1 MTTQTSGRQAPR
13 ASPSRGGPT
22 GPHGGGHGS
31 GGHGGGGQGGS
42 ERRAAAPRRLRGV
55 FKLAAFTIV
64 PVLLL
69 TLLAVGIGYVRL
81 LHGPIS
87 LKAFGQQIEE
97 RINADLDGFTV
108 HIDDA
113 LVTLADDFRVE
124 LRLTNLRIKEDDGD
138 LVASAPSAALE
149 LNRTA
154 FWRFEVVPKR
164 VDLIEP
170 RLAVTYS
177 SEHGI
182 SLSINNAPPIAIEA
196 TAGGEGEQAI
206 VPPAPVAAERPV
218 PSAGQVPSFPAF
230 HRVDLARLLAE
241 SSARARRGE
250 AATSQLKAFGIRNAR
265 VSVTCDGV
273 TSELF
278 VPEAS
283 FDVDHTKRDSVISG
297 TATIESPKGE
307 WSLAFRTEDSEHH
320 DLVKVAATVEN
331 LVPSTLA
338 PISPDLA
345 LLSMFDTPVNGV
357 LDLDLSNAGDLRSA
371 DLSLDVADGFIRLPA
386 VSSTPFML
394 DKGKIVL
401 SYTAET
407 RRLDLLPSTLDWDGS
422 HLTLHGAMQND
433 PAGTGEPQWHFALRS
448 IDGSISA
455 KDFGVA
461 PIPVESLEAMGR
473 IIPGE
478 DLVQLSGLSLSVGG
492 GVVNV
497 NGDII
502 GGPDTPS
509 TRVEATVSPMPIET
523 LKAMWPRAV
532 APAARDWMGAQ
543 VERAHLKSAS
553 FKLLSGRFLD
563 ADSANDTS
571 DPARPERLSA
581 HLEISDIRMVPLPKS
596 LPLEAESAS
605 IRLENSALKVSVPE
619 ARIIVDET
627 RRMPLNDVRLT
638 AVDVTHDAPLAE
650 LALMSETSLEDLI
663 ETLNRSELHL
673 AGQGPLPVAGVDGK
687 VKGELKIAM
696 PLISD
701 AKVSKIEGSAR
712 ISDIKGKSEE
722 YQLTLQGGT
731 VDIEVSDI
739 GVIAKGDLSVNGVLA
754 KVHMHRILDAP
765 SHLQPPIRISSTL
778 DNADRR
784 QLGLDVNHLV
794 QGDIAAE
801 VTVSHSEDGRNAVHV
816 QADLT
821 NAELIIEEL
830 AWRKLPGRQATVQF
844 DLDVAGPNRTELNN
858 FKVVGDMIALDG
870 WIVANDKR
878 DLVEYAF
885 PNFSLNVVSRLDVRG
900 KVDKNKIWKVTAKGS
915 TFDAKDL
922 FRSLLALGKTVDHA
936 IAPAEPVVG
945 VDLTAQIDTVLG
957 HSDVSLRNY
966 SVKLSQR
973 HGQLVS
979 LEGRGTLDGGQPFAV
994 VMNANGPR
1002 RFHAESTDAGQTFKL
1017 VGFYPNIQ
1025 GGRMRLE
1032 VDLEARGDAEK
1043 SGTLWVEDF
1052 RVLGDPIISEVYSS
1066 ADSGSGG
1073 RSEGRQRNGEREVFE
1088 FQLLRVPFSVGHGQ
1102 FVLGESQIRG
1112 PLLGASIRGRVDYN
1126 TQRLNLGGTYVPLQG
1141 INSAFCDIPLFGPI
1155 VSGLDCQGVF
1165 GITYAIQG
1173 PMTRPQVLV
1182 NPLSMLTPGIFRGI
1196 MEMTSPNPQ
1205 VQPLREQE
1213 PKGAASS
1220 RVRASSSAPAS
1231 TVDGWSSETTL
1242 PSDRKKR

>member
-1 MTTQTSGRQAPR
+1 MTTQTSGRHGPR
-13 ASPSRGGPT
+13 TLPSRGGPA
-22 GPHGGGHGS
+22 GS
-31 GGHGGGGQGGS
+31 HAG
-42 ERRAAAPRRLRGV
+42 ERSAAPRRFGRV
-55 FKLAAFTIV
+55 FKVAAFTVV

-69 TLLAVGIGYVRL
+69 MLLAVAVGYVRL

-87 LKAFGQQIEE
+87 LKAFGAQIEE
-97 RINADLDGFTV
+97 RLNAEFEGFTV
-108 HIDDA
+108 DIDDA
-113 LVTLADDFRVE
+113 LITLADDFRVE

-154 FWRFEVVPKR
+154 LWRFEVAPKR

-177 SEHGI
+177 AANGI
-182 SLSINNAPPIAIEA
+182 SLSINNAPPIALDA
-196 TAGGEGEQAI
+196 SADSEGETEI
-206 VPPAPVAAERPV
+206 VPPAPVAAVRPR
-218 PSAGQVPSFPAF
+218 PSPLNDGAPPAF

-250 AATSQLKAFGIRNAR
+250 ASTSQLKAFGVRNAR
-265 VSVTCDGV
+265 VSVTCDGM

-278 VPEAS
+278 VPQAS
-283 FDVDHTKRDSVISG
+283 FDVDHTKRDSVLSG
-297 TATIESPKGE
+297 TATIDSPKGP
-307 WSLAFRTEDSEHH
+307 WSLTFRTEDSERH
-320 DLVKVAATVEN
+320 DLVKVSATVEN

-338 PISPDLA
+338 PISADLA
-345 LLSMFDTPVNGV
+345 LLSMFDTPINGV
-357 LDLDLSNAGDLRSA
+357 LDVDLSNAGDLRSA
-371 DLSLDVADGFIRLPA
+371 DLSIDVGDGFIRLPA

-394 DKGKIVL
+394 DTGKVVL
-401 SYTAET
+401 RYTAET

-422 HLTLHGAMQND
+422 HITLHGAMQND
-433 PAGTGEPQWHFALRS
+433 PADTGEPQWHFALRS

-461 PIPVESLEAMGR
+461 PIPVEGLEAMGR

-478 DLVQLSGLSLSVGG
+478 DLIQLSGLALTVGG
-492 GVVNV
+492 GVMNV
-497 NGDII
+497 NGEII
-502 GGPDTPS
+502 GGTETPS
-509 TRVEATVSPMPIET
+509 TRVEASVSPMPIET

-532 APAARDWMGAQ
+532 APAARDWVGAQ
-543 VERAHLKSAS
+543 VERAKLTSAS

-563 ADSANDTS
+563 SEAPNPKDNPS
-571 DPARPERLSA
+571 DARAPERLSA
-581 HLEISDIRMVPLPKS
+581 HLDIADIRMVPLPNS
-596 LPLEAESAS
+596 LPLEAETAQ
-605 IRLENSALKVSVPE
+605 IRLENSALEVSVPE

-627 RRMPLNDVRLT
+627 RRMPLSDVRLT

-650 LALMSETSLEDLI
+650 LALTSETSLEDLI
-663 ETLNRSELHL
+663 ETLNRSELNL
-673 AGQGPLPVAGVDGK
+673 TGQGPLPVTGVDGK

-701 AKVSKIEGSAR
+701 AKVSKIEGNAR
-712 ISDIKGKSEE
+712 ISDIKGKSED

-754 KVHMHRILDAP
+754 KLHMHRILDAP
-765 SHLQPPIRISSTL
+765 SHLQPPIRISATL

-794 QGDIAAE
+794 QGEIAAE
-801 VTVSHSEDGRNAVHV
+801 VTVSHSEDGENAVHV

-830 AWRKLPGRQATVQF
+830 AWRKLPGRQATVAF
-844 DLDVAGPNRTELNN
+844 DLEVASPTRTELNN
-858 FKVVGDMIALDG
+858 FKVIGDMIALDG
-870 WIVANDKR
+870 WIVTNEKR
-878 DLVEYAF
+878 DLVEYGF

-900 KVDKNKIWKVTAKGS
+900 KIDKNKIWKVTAKGS

-922 FRSLLALGKTVDHA
+922 FRSLLALGKTVDHS
-936 IAPAEPVVG
+936 IAPAEPAVG

-966 SVKLSQR
+966 SIKLSQR
-973 HGQLVS
+973 NGELVS
-979 LEGRGTLDGGQPFAV
+979 LDGRGTLDGGEPFAV
-994 VMNANGPR
+994 VMTADRPN
-1002 RFHAESTDAGQTFKL
+1002 RFYAESTDAGQTFKL
-1017 VGFYPNIQ
+1017 VGFYPNVQ

-1032 VDLEARGDAEK
+1032 VDLDARGDAEK

-1066 ADSGSGG
+1066 ADSGSAE
-1073 RSEGRQRNGEREVFE
+1073 RSNTRQRKGEREVFE
-1088 FQLLRVPFSVGHGQ
+1088 FQMLRVPFSVGHGQ
-1102 FVLGESQIRG
+1102 FVLGDSQIRG

-1173 PMTRPQVLV
+1173 PMARPQVLV

-1205 VQPLREQE
+1205 VQPLSEQQ
-1213 PKGAASS
+1213 PRGPASS

-1242 PSDRKKR
+1242 PSDRKKK

>member
-1 MTTQTSGRQAPR
+1 MTTQTSGRPAPR
-13 ASPSRGGPT
+13 VFSSPGGPAGPPT
-22 GPHGGGHGS
+22 GG
-31 GGHGGGGQGGS
+31 
-42 ERRAAAPRRLRGV
+42 RRAAAPPPPAPRRFGRV
-55 FKLAAFTIV
+55 FKFASFTIL

-69 TLLAVGIGYVRL
+69 LLLAVGIGYVRL

-87 LKAFGQQIEE
+87 LKAFSEQIEE

-113 LVTLADDFRVE
+113 LITLADDLRVE

-182 SLSINNAPPIAIEA
+182 SLSINNAPPIAIDVVPA
-196 TAGGEGEQAI
+196 GEGESAI
-206 VPPAPVAAERPV
+206 VPPAPVAAERPR
-218 PSAGQVPSFPAF
+218 PSPAPDGSSPAF

-250 AATSQLKAFGIRNAR
+250 AATSQLKSFGIRDAR
-265 VSVTCDGV
+265 VSVTCDDV
-273 TSELF
+273 TSEVF
-278 VPEAS
+278 VPQAS

-297 TATIESPKGE
+297 TATIESGKGP
-307 WSLAFRTEDSEHH
+307 WTLTFRTEDSEHH
-320 DLVKVAATVEN
+320 DLVKVAATVAN

-338 PISPDLA
+338 PISADLA
-345 LLSMFDTPVNGV
+345 LLSMFDTPIDGV
-357 LDLDLSNAGDLRSA
+357 LNLDLSNAGDLRSA
-371 DLSLDVADGFIRLPA
+371 DLSIDVADGFIRLPA

-394 DKGKIVL
+394 DKGKVAL
-401 SYTAET
+401 KYNAET
-407 RRLDLLPSTLDWDGS
+407 RRLDLMPSTLDWDGS
-422 HLTLHGAMQND
+422 HIALHGAMQND
-433 PAGTGEPQWHFALRS
+433 PGETGEPQWHFALRS

-478 DLVQLSGLSLSVGG
+478 DLVQLSSLALSVGG

-497 NGDII
+497 NADII
-502 GGPDTPS
+502 GGPNTPS
-509 TRVEATVSPMPIET
+509 TRVEASVSPMPIET

-532 APAARDWMGAQ
+532 APAARDWVGAQ
-543 VERAHLKSAS
+543 VEQANLKSAS
-553 FKLLSGRFLD
+553 FKLLSGRFIDTED
-563 ADSANDTS
+563 AAADETDV
-571 DPARPERLSA
+571 REPERLSA
-581 HLEISDIRMVPLPKS
+581 QLEMSDIRMVPLPNS
-596 LPLEAESAS
+596 LPIEAANAA
-605 IRLENSALKVSVPE
+605 IRLENSALEVSVPE

-638 AVDVTHDAPLAE
+638 AVDVTHDVPLAE
-650 LALMSETSLEDLI
+650 LALTSETSLEDLI
-663 ETLNRSELHL
+663 ETLNHSQLHL
-673 AGQGPLPVAGVDGK
+673 AGQGPLPIAGVDGK
-687 VKGELKIAM
+687 VKGELKISM

-701 AKVSKIEGSAR
+701 AKVSKIEGNAR
-712 ISDIKGKSEE
+712 ISDIRGKNED
-722 YQLTLQGGT
+722 YQVTLQGGT

-739 GVIAKGDLSVNGVLA
+739 GVIAKGDLSVNGVMARL
-754 KVHMHRILDAP
+754 HMHRILDAP

-801 VTVSHSEDGRNAVHV
+801 ITVSHTETGENTVHV

-830 AWRKLPGRQATVQF
+830 AWRKLPGRQANVQF
-844 DLDVAGPNRTELNN
+844 DLNVAGPERTELNN

-870 WIVANDKR
+870 WIVANEKR

-922 FRSLLALGKTVDHA
+922 FRSLLALGKTVDHN
-936 IAPAEPVVG
+936 IAPAEPAVG

-973 HGQLVS
+973 NGQVVS
-979 LEGRGTLDGGQPFAV
+979 LDGRGTLDGGEPFAV
-994 VMNANGPR
+994 VMTSDGPR
-1002 RFHAESTDAGQTFKL
+1002 RFYAESTDAGQAFKL

-1052 RVLGDPIISEVYSS
+1052 RVLGDPIVSEVYSS
-1066 ADSGSGG
+1066 VDGGSGS
-1073 RSEGRQRNGEREVFE
+1073 RSEGRQRKGEREVFE

-1102 FVLGESQIRG
+1102 FVLGDSQIRG

-1126 TQRLNLGGTYVPLQG
+1126 TQRLSLGGTYVPLQG

-1173 PMTRPQVLV
+1173 PMARPQVLV

-1205 VQPLREQE
+1205 VQPLREQ
-1213 PKGAASS
+1213 PTKGPASS

-1242 PSDRKKR
+1242 PSEKKKR

>member
-1 MTTQTSGRQAPR
+1 MTTQTSGRHAPR
-13 ASPSRGGPT
+13 TLPSRGGPS
-22 GPHGGGHGS
+22 GPHTGG
-31 GGHGGGGQGGS
+31 
-42 ERRAAAPRRLRGV
+42 RRTAPPQPPAPRTFGRI
-55 FKLAAFTIV
+55 FKIAAFTVV

-69 TLLAVGIGYVRL
+69 MLLAVGIGYVRL

-87 LKAFGQQIEE
+87 LKAFSEQIEE

-113 LVTLADDFRVE
+113 LITLADDFRVE

-154 FWRFEVVPKR
+154 FWRFEVAPKR

-182 SLSINNAPPIAIEA
+182 SLSINNAPPIAIDA
-196 TAGGEGEQAI
+196 STGGEGESAI
-206 VPPAPVAAERPV
+206 VPPAPVAAERPL
-218 PSAGQVPSFPAF
+218 PSPARDGSSPAF

-250 AATSQLKAFGIRNAR
+250 AATSRLKSFGVRNAR
-265 VSVTCDGV
+265 VSVTCDDV

-297 TATIESPKGE
+297 TATVESAKGP
-307 WSLAFRTEDSEHH
+307 WSLTFRTEDSEHH
-320 DLVKVAATVEN
+320 DLVKVAATVDN

-338 PISPDLA
+338 PISADFA

-357 LDLDLSNAGDLRSA
+357 LNLDLSNAGDLRSA
-371 DLSLDVADGFIRLPA
+371 DLSIDVADGFIRLPA
-386 VSSTPFML
+386 VSSTPFIL
-394 DKGKIVL
+394 DKGKIAL
-401 SYTAET
+401 KYNAET
-407 RRLDLLPSTLDWDGS
+407 RRLDLMPSTLDWDGS
-422 HLTLHGAMQND
+422 HITLHGAMQND
-433 PAGTGEPQWHFALRS
+433 PADTGEPQWHFALRS

-455 KDFGVA
+455 KDFGVN

-478 DLVQLSGLSLSVGG
+478 DLVQLSGLALSVGG

-502 GGPDTPS
+502 GGPDAPS
-509 TRVEATVSPMPIET
+509 TRVEASVSPMPIDT

-532 APAARDWMGAQ
+532 APAARDWVGAQ
-543 VERAHLKSAS
+543 VERANLKSAS
-553 FKLLSGRFLD
+553 FKLLSGRFIDTEGVAADNGD
-563 ADSANDTS
+563 A
-571 DPARPERLSA
+571 REPERLSA
-581 HLEISDIRMVPLPKS
+581 HLEMTDIRMVPLPNS
-596 LPLEAESAS
+596 LPIEAENAA
-605 IRLENSALKVSVPE
+605 IRLENSALEVSVPE
-619 ARIIVDET
+619 ALIIVGET
-627 RRMPLNDVRLT
+627 RRMPLSDVRLT

-650 LALMSETSLEDLI
+650 LALASETSLEDLI
-663 ETLNRSELHL
+663 ETLNRSQLHL
-673 AGQGPLPVAGVDGK
+673 TGQGPLPIAGVDGK

-701 AKVSKIEGSAR
+701 AKVSKIEGHAR
-712 ISDIKGKSEE
+712 ISDIRGKSED
-722 YQLTLQGGT
+722 YQLTVQGGA

-739 GVIAKGDLSVNGVLA
+739 GVIAKGDLSVNGVMARL
-754 KVHMHRILDAP
+754 HMHRILDAP

-794 QGDIAAE
+794 QGEIAAE
-801 VTVSHSEDGRNAVHV
+801 ITISHTEAGENAVHV

-830 AWRKLPGRQATVQF
+830 AWRKLPGRQANVQF
-844 DLDVAGPNRTELNN
+844 DLDVPSPNRTELNN

-870 WIVANDKR
+870 WIVANEKR

-900 KVDKNKIWKVTAKGS
+900 KVDKKKIWKVTAKGS

-922 FRSLLALGKTVDHA
+922 FRSLLALGKTVDHS
-936 IAPAEPVVG
+936 IAPAEPAVG

-973 HGQLVS
+973 NGQLVS
-979 LEGRGTLDGGQPFAV
+979 LDGRGTLDGGEPFAV
-994 VMNANGPR
+994 VMTSGGAR
-1002 RFHAESTDAGQTFKL
+1002 RFYAESTDAGQTFKL
-1017 VGFYPNIQ
+1017 VGFYPNMQ

-1032 VDLEARGDAEK
+1032 VDLEARGEAEK

-1066 ADSGSGG
+1066 ADGGSGG
-1073 RSEGRQRNGEREVFE
+1073 RSEGRQRKGEREVFE

-1102 FVLGESQIRG
+1102 FVLGDSQIRG

-1126 TQRLNLGGTYVPLQG
+1126 TQRLSLGGTYVPLQG

-1173 PMTRPQVLV
+1173 PMARPQVLV

-1205 VQPLREQE
+1205 VQPLREQQT
-1213 PKGAASS
+1213 KGPASS